1 MRGAYKLH
9 PFLEEKPETE
19 ILVCMQEGCGEP
31 ASYPAPKS
39 PKRLQDR
46 YWFCLEHVKAYNAS
60 WNYYAQMDEEEIET
74 SRREDTT
81 WGRPSWPFSHA
92 RFSYDIPG
100 LDDVESLFAQGHQ
113 RNSGTINIINVEESQ
128 ALAVMDLSYP
138 LTQDI
143 LKTRYKMLAKR
154 FHPDL
159 NHGCRQAEEH
169 LKNINHAYSVLQKLL
184 RRQNPSTSPPLDPDR

>member
-9 PFLEEKPETE
+9 PFLEEKAETK
-19 ILVCMQEGCGEP
+19 IRLCMHEGCGEEAP
-31 ASYPAPKS
+31 YPAPKS

-46 YWFCLEHVKAYNAS
+46 YWFCLAHVKTYNAS

-92 RFSYDIPG
+92 RFSYDIPS

-113 RNSGTINIINVEESQ
+113 RNAGAISIINVEESQ

-138 LTQDI
+138 LTQDM

-159 NHGCRQAEEH
+159 NQGCRQAEEH
-169 LKNINHAYSVLQKLL
+169 LKNINHAYSVLQKFL
-184 RRQNPSTSPPLDPDR
+184 RRLTPPSTTL